1 MGHSELVCGLN
12 PACIPN
18 SVSGEQ
24 REAAQMYLHF
34 VLSQCGG
41 AASTQSATN
50 ASSHV
55 ATQAG
60 QQAEPDPE
68 SSSLHHS

>member
-24 REAAQMYLHF
+24 REAAQMYLQF
-34 VLSQCGG
+34 VVSQCGG
-41 AASTQSATN
+41 AAQHAVSY
-50 ASSHV
+50 
-55 ATQAG
+55 
-60 QQAEPDPE
+60 
-68 SSSLHHS
+68 